1 MSIRE
6 SSTRL
11 RQAPRSQLRVR
22 IPRPITQGNILD
34 ADEVTNSGND
44 SFKANTNRPRL
55 FGEKSGDQS
64 GGDSV
69 KNVRDGVHDGIQGFR
84 DGVRNVVK
92 TVTGRGNDHDGD
104 NSATGGS

>member
-1 MSIRE
+1 M
-6 SSTRL
+6 
-11 RQAPRSQLRVR
+11 R